1 MVSCTSAVPNFIDYS
16 VVVMTREIIAMVTPS
31 EAIYF
36 DVDGFSR
43 CLISIVC
50 SDTAPRCVS
59 ITYKKLSFS
68 GAMTVFAK
76 RGQITEFIVQWYG
89 LAFPSLFFP
98 KAFVFTKQ
106 VRNWL

>member
-1 MVSCTSAVPNFIDYS
+1 MGRTNAMPNFIDHS
-16 VVVMTREIIAMVTPS
+16 GVVVTREIIAMVTSS

-50 SDTAPRCVS
+50 SDTAPRRMG
-59 ITYKKLSFS
+59 IIYEKLSFS

-76 RGQITEFIVQWYG
+76 RRQITEFIVQRYG

-98 KAFVFTKQ
+98 KTFVFTKQ